1 MARGTMFIVP
11 ATLLLASCGA
21 IQPKLKHYQSC
32 VVSQPSDSKKV
43 PCGSSPSEDQL
54 LGKISF
60 QAFVTP
66 KPFASPSTLL
76 SSLSPEGQAAL
87 VRALAAKSTTGADLV
102 NVLSKPYVPDEKACA
117 WANRSD
123 FQRQLVLSIVGG
135 EAKPSYRLALAKIVI
150 DPYSKVTHGSLEPSL
165 VDSGPFEFVSWDRFE
180 TKYLEVNLGSGKFT
194 QSTTIGANKG
204 AENLSQIGATA
215 LADKATSLF
224 SFSNTRG
231 LEESFQLSQRIPE
244 VSGVLAPE
252 SAQLFLQGAPG
263 RDILGTTF
271 AVVTVRAK
279 SERMPLPIYSVS
291 GFDKSEIAW
300 QQCWMTYPSEPTATG
315 VAPSPIVLNL
325 KADGVIREVG
335 GGADT
340 YLESDDAVNLRQ
352 YSLGTSKVVLVPSTE
367 LNPDAYSFDV
377 DGKDV
382 FVSVS
387 NKTVPR
393 EWLLMKDGDVAAGLL
408 ATLRSKGASNIGGR
422 TLELDKSGV
431 ALTAEQIKRLSI
443 RHWYVRDL
451 ARMAV
456 PK

>member
-1 MARGTMFIVP
+1 MVGRIFVIMSSA
-11 ATLLLASCGA
+11 LLLAACGVL
-21 IQPKLKHYQSC
+21 QPKLKHYQSC
-32 VVSQPSDSKKV
+32 FLSPSSDSKKV
-43 PCGSSPSEDQL
+43 SCGSDSSKEQL
-54 LGKISF
+54 LGNISF

-66 KPFASPSTLL
+66 KPVTSPSTLL
-76 SSLSPEGQAAL
+76 SSLSPEAQAAL
-87 VRALAAKSTTGADLV
+87 VRALAAKSTTGIELV
-102 NVLSKPYVPDEKACA
+102 SALSKPYVPDEKACA
-117 WANRSD
+117 WASRAD

-135 EAKPSYRLALAKIVI
+135 EAKPSYRLALAKIGI
-150 DPYSKVTHGSLEPSL
+150 APYSKATHGAIEQSLI
-165 VDSGPFEFVSWDRFE
+165 DSGPFEFVSWDRFE

-194 QSTTIGANKG
+194 QSSTIGANKG
-204 AENLSQIGATA
+204 AENLSQIGTTA

-244 VSGVLAPE
+244 VSGVLAPK

-279 SERMPLPIYSVS
+279 SERLSLPIYSVS
-291 GFDKSEIAW
+291 GFDKNEIAW
-300 QQCWMTYPSEPTATG
+300 QQCWMTYPSESTAAG
-315 VAPSPIVLNL
+315 MPPNPIVLNL
-325 KADGVIREVG
+325 KADGVLREVG

-340 YLESDDAVNLRQ
+340 YLESDDAVTFRQ
-352 YSLGTSKVVLVPSTE
+352 FSLGVSNVVLVPSTE
-367 LNPDAYSFDV
+367 LNPDAYSFEV

-387 NKTVPR
+387 NKTVAR

-422 TLELDKSGV
+422 TLELEKSGV
-431 ALTAEQIKRLSI
+431 ALTTKQIERLSI

-451 ARMAV
+451 AKMVA